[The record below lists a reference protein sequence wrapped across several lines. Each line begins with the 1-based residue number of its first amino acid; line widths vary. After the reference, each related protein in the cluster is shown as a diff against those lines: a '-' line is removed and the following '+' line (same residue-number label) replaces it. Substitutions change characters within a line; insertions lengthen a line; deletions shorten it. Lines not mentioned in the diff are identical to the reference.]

1 MTPNE
6 YLAALLESQAL
17 AEDSQELKD
26 LRARGDQVKNLLAAA
41 LSAAEPSIR
50 YAGSYMKKT
59 LNKSS
64 YDLDVAFRVPR
75 DNDKAGGTIEEIF
88 DAVKGVLGEHYT
100 LEIKSSAIRL
110 KGLDEDKPDFHID
123 VVPGRFIDST
133 KTDVFLHQT
142 SGSKERLQTNLD
154 VHLDHVRDSGVVDAI
169 RVIKILRDRYA
180 LPWKTFVL
188 ELVVIELLAGHTKDD
203 LETQI
208 VHVLTELRDN
218 IDDISVEDPANSN
231 NDLSALFDSSIRAL
245 ISGVATSALTEID
258 AGHWDTV
265 LGPLP
270 SSDEEKERAIRA
282 AGGSVKSKPWRV

>member
-6 YLAALLESQAL
+6 YLAALLDSQTL

-26 LRARGDQVKNLLAAA
+26 LRARGDEVKKLL
-41 LSAAEPSIR
+41 SSKFKPAEPSIR

-64 YDLDVAFRVPR
+64 YDLDIAFRVPR
-75 DNDKAGGTIEEIF
+75 NNNEAGDTIEKIF
-88 DAVKGVLGEHYT
+88 DAVKDVLDDQYT
-100 LEIKSSAIRL
+100 LEIKTSAIRL
-110 KGLDEDKPDFHID
+110 KGLDDDKPDFHID
-123 VVPGRFIDST
+123 VVPGRFVDDT
-133 KTDVFLHQT
+133 KSDVFLHQT

-169 RVIKILRDRYA
+169 RVMKILRDRYA
-180 LPWKTFVL
+180 LSWKTFVL
-188 ELVVIELLAGHTKDD
+188 ELVVIKLLAEHKDD
-203 LETQI
+203 DLATQI

-245 ISGVATSALTEID
+245 VRGVAETALAELD
-258 AGHWDTV
+258 AGRWEAV
-265 LGPLP
+265 FGPLP
-270 SSDEEKERAIRA
+270 IPSEEKEDAIRI
-282 AGGSVKSKPWRV
+282 AGGAVKSKPWRN